1 MAGLQ
6 RFITYIY
13 KYDNDE
19 KMENT
24 GFAKFEIQGN
34 ICKIEAHIRNISME
48 QKETTVYLFARKA
61 EIMQGIPVGTMAV
74 SRGCADVR
82 YAFDVN
88 GLVKFGLT
96 MGEMEGLYLP
106 FENQIYLASQW
117 KEGVIKKEN
126 FRILEEKAEKEEKE
140 VRNKEKET
148 EKTQAE
154 PKRKAEE
161 EHTPQPVM
169 EKGGR
174 QDLKILPRQ
183 EESRQEEKRGD
194 ESGKTERN
202 GEGES
207 GQPIQATELPLE
219 EFFCVNGWDGI
230 FRKLRLKLELLYP
243 FEGQD
248 IECVKMQLG
257 DLRELPKKYWS
268 IGNNSF
274 LLHGFFNYRH
284 IIFGQ
289 QEENGK
295 KQYFIGVPGVFQNQ
309 ERIMATMFGFP
320 DFRTAKTAE
329 YKTGNFGYWYRLF

>member
-1 MAGLQ
+1 MFVLTGQ
-6 RFITYIY
+6 RSFL
-13 KYDNDE
+13 E
-19 KMENT
+19 E
-24 GFAKFEIQGN
+24 
-34 ICKIEAHIRNISME
+34 
-48 QKETTVYLFARKA
+48 
-61 EIMQGIPVGTMAV
+61 
-74 SRGCADVR
+74 
-82 YAFDVN
+82 
-88 GLVKFGLT
+88 
-96 MGEMEGLYLP
+96 
-106 FENQIYLASQW
+106 
-117 KEGVIKKEN
+117 EN
-126 FRILEEKAEKEEKE
+126 FRQTCEGSS
-140 VRNKEKET
+140 
-148 EKTQAE
+148 
-154 PKRKAEE
+154 PKKQS
-161 EHTPQPVM
+161 H
-169 EKGGR
+169 K
-174 QDLKILPRQ
+174 
-183 EESRQEEKRGD
+183 ESRQEEKRGD